1 MCNEEI
7 DWVEC
12 VTYLGT
18 IIKYN
23 LADKDDILSKKC
35 DFIYSVNNVISN
47 FKGVSSALM
56 NLLFKSYCYSFYG
69 SQTWNLYNNSL
80 GSLYTAFN
88 IGLRRIWKLPY
99 NTHKYI
105 LSLILVVHL
114 HYKILWLID
123 L

>member
-23 LADKDDILSKKC
+23 LDDKDDILSNKC
-35 DFIYSVNNVISN
+35 DFIYSVNNIISN

-56 NLLFKSYCYSFYG
+56 NLLNRTVIYFMGAK
-69 SQTWNLYNNSL
+69 L
-80 GSLYTAFN
+80 GTCKTILSVV
-88 IGLRRIWKLPY
+88 
-99 NTHKYI
+99 YI
-105 LSLILVVHL
+105 LHLI
-114 HYKILWLID
+114 
-123 L
+123 